1 MHPLPR
7 SCPGPRIAR
16 ETGLS
21 CCSSFLM
28 NDIHFGIAE
37 TKSCTT
43 LMVIGLV
50 DRKVTS
56 IRQNIRSQRPS
67 TLILTVC
74 EPTESTYRFSG
85 DAVQPL
91 RESLGFVLNPDGLK
105 HVGIVDYME
114 RKRFNAGVPKC
125 AKSERTEQCVEVPA
139 NGAVAKSSFIVTG
152 SDDDERA
159 APRQSTI
166 PVRPGHSGVRI

>member
-67 TLILTVC
+67 TLTLTVC
-74 EPTESTYRFSG
+74 EPTEWTYQFNVHVVHRLG
-85 DAVQPL
+85 
-91 RESLGFVLNPDGLK
+91 ESLSFVLEPG
-105 HVGIVDYME
+105 
-114 RKRFNAGVPKC
+114 
-125 AKSERTEQCVEVPA
+125 
-139 NGAVAKSSFIVTG
+139 GA
-152 SDDDERA
+152 
-159 APRQSTI
+159 
-166 PVRPGHSGVRI
+166 